1 MGAALAVQGGLCN
14 MVNGH
19 NRLAFHNN
27 IMMSPIDRI
36 GAERQSVSRPEL
48 LSPEGG
54 QRWLNC
60 AAR

>member
-1 MGAALAVQGGLCN
+1 